1 MSDLAHSDSRSI
13 YDISVP
19 LREDFPVWPG
29 DPPVTVER
37 FLSRANGDATN
48 ASCVSCSVHSGTHV
62 DAPRHFFSE
71 GPGVDDLALS
81 VMVGPAYVASVEGVV
96 QITADLLTTLQ
107 LPEGVER
114 LILKTDNSRLW
125 KEQPTTFQRGYV
137 ALTHDAADWVVER
150 GIKLIGID
158 YHSIQRFD
166 DTVPYTHERLLGAGV
181 VIVETLNLTGVAPG
195 LYLLACLPVNITGAD
210 GAPARAILL
219 ST

>member
-1 MSDLAHSDSRSI
+1 M
-13 YDISVP
+13 
-19 LREDFPVWPG
+19 
-29 DPPVTVER
+29 
-37 FLSRANGDATN
+37 
-48 ASCVSCSVHSGTHV
+48 

-71 GPGVDDLALS
+71 EPGVDNLALS
-81 VMVGPAYVASVEGVV
+81 VLVGPAQVATIEGVLRV
-96 QITADLLTTLQ
+96 TADLLTTLQ

-125 KEQPTTFQRGYV
+125 TEQPTTFQPDYV

-158 YHSIQRFD
+158 YHSVQLFD
-166 DTVPYTHERLLGAGV
+166 DKVPYTHERLLGAGV

-195 LYLLACLPVNITGAD
+195 SYLLACLPVKITGAD